1 VESIDKALSVYGTS
15 VSQVVYHNLETEYK
29 LPREKIPDDPRA
41 FVSCIE
47 KIFGSPSRT
56 ILDSITTS
64 IDMTFNLP
72 KSDTFAHAVR
82 NAKVRLE
89 EE

>member
-1 VESIDKALSVYGTS
+1 
-15 VSQVVYHNLETEYK
+15 VVYFRLETEYK
-29 LPREKIPDDPRA
+29 LRKEKIPDDPRA
-41 FVSCIE
+41 FAACIE
-47 KIFGSPSRT
+47 SMFGKPSKT
-56 ILDSITTS
+56 ILDSITKE
-64 IDMTFNLP
+64 IDTTFNLP